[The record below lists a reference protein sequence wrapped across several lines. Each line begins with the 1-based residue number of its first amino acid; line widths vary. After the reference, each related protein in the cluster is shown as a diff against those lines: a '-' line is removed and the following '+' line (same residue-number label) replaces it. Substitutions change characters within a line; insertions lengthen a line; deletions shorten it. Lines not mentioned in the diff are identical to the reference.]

1 VLISDIIYVVF
12 FTVSL
17 IHLGTLVAISCD
29 TLQMTVSSLDYN
41 IRKFSIFSWVIWL

>member
-17 IHLGTLVAISCD
+17 IRLGTLVVISCD
-29 TLQMTVSSLDYN
+29 TLWMTVSSLEYD
-41 IRKFSIFSWVIWL
+41 IRKFTTISLVI